1 VSKKRT
7 CGPGLAHVR
16 KKRTGGHVR
25 DGCITNLSSVFLP
38 SPCPKIKLKFNQGNC
53 GAKSNPKSLQS
64 PTPLVICDSI
74 SISVLCLSPPVAAAA
89 ATECQRPGDLARVS
103 LVSISPAPP
112 DAAPGGPSAVQAGRQ
127 RAPLCP
133 SPRPRRRC
141 SAGAA
146 PPPAAIV
153 LHIHRLRPQAARAAP
168 KGRRRLPLPAR
179 SAHPRPSCR
188 RRFCRR
194 RGLANAPG
202 TWIDRLCQPLYYI
215 ILYITV
221 PCIWGVICQRYHVYV
236 RATFPYYFTTSMHK
250 REIMLS
256 FISKRL

>member
-1 VSKKRT
+1 M
-7 CGPGLAHVR
+7 
-16 KKRTGGHVR
+16 
-25 DGCITNLSSVFLP
+25 CITNLLSSVFLA

-133 SPRPRRRC
+133 RPRPRRRC